1 MGNIYLSIQK
11 GWFEKHKAQAEKDY
25 ADVVDDESD
34 KGFRFDLDNTKETL
48 ENESNSITWGFVDKD
63 DDSAPY
69 VSVTY
74 VLDDEDWIRLSE
86 MLIKRLNKVKA
97 AIEAVQD

>member
-11 GWFEKHKAQAEKDY
+11 GWFDKNKEAAAKLYAERS
-25 ADVVDDESD
+25 DED
-34 KGFRFDLDNTKETL
+34 NDRGYLFDLDNTKETL
-48 ENESNSITWGFVDKD
+48 ESDSSSITFGLPGED
-63 DDSAPY
+63 DAPY

-74 VLDDEDWIRLSE
+74 QLDDEDWIRLSE

-97 AIEAVQD
+97 AIEA

>member
-11 GWFEKHKAQAEKDY
+11 GWFDKNKEAAAKLY
-25 ADVVDDESD
+25 ADRSDEEND
-34 KGFRFDLDNTKETL
+34 KGFLFDLDNTKETL
-48 ENESNSITWGFVDKD
+48 ESDSSSITFGLIDKENNE
-63 DDSAPY
+63 APY
-69 VSVTY
+69 ISVTY
-74 VLDDEDWIRLSE
+74 QLDDEDWIRLSE